1 MTVKKSIGCLQNNIS
16 KFCSVVLCSLGITA
30 DDHISYFWFF
40 NYRPGQYLQEFYGLW
55 SPHPPPYL
63 EYKHA
68 HCGYLHRL
76 FCKVGVNRVNMKVFT
91 LFAPSTLNVS
101 KMEYTVKMGYIII
114 NKLWWRRWSLSLW
127 CKRFHGVKGK
137 IISFGYQKLI
147 EL

>member
-1 MTVKKSIGCLQNNIS
+1 MTWLS
-16 KFCSVVLCSLGITA
+16 KNLLAAYRITFRSFVLLYFVPLVLPQTTIF
-30 DDHISYFWFF
+30 HISGFLITDLASIC
-40 NYRPGQYLQEFYGLW
+40 RSSMVCGP
-55 SPHPPPYL
+55 PTPPPYL

-137 IISFGYQKLI
+137 IISFGYQKI
-147 EL
+147 I